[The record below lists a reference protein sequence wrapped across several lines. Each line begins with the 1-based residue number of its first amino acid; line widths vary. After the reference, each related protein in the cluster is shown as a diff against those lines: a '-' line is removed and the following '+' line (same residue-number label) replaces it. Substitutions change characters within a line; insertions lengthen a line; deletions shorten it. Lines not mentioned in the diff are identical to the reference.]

1 MGTSAERFSAESDST
16 GIAAF
21 FIMPEVRK
29 GKTARRFSTVLRSP
43 PRKIFLT
50 LPTESTA
57 PGTLNYGPGA
67 KTNVMYFDGHVA
79 LMTQPESRQVNMQDG
94 FYANA
99 KVDWHE

>member
-1 MGTSAERFSAESDST
+1 MRKTSSVKEPSRVLHVAEGGGMNYRIDSANWWYFRHGGTY
-16 GIAAF
+16 
-21 FIMPEVRK
+21 
-29 GKTARRFSTVLRSP
+29 LR
-43 PRKIFLT
+43 
-50 LPTESTA
+50 A

>member
-1 MGTSAERFSAESDST
+1 MLHVAEGGGMNYRIDSANWWYFRH
-16 GIAAF
+16 GG
-21 FIMPEVRK
+21 PY
-29 GKTARRFSTVLRSP
+29 LR
-43 PRKIFLT
+43 
-50 LPTESTA
+50 A